1 MALNPIYQARPRVA
15 VPSYSRSNYS
25 QSEMTNYLQ
34 TLTEQG
40 SNFSSVNSY
49 TNGATI
55 TTDAYFGGVYS
66 PTQNRIY
73 FVPNNQAATA
83 NVSWHYID
91 CNTGTVVAYAN
102 PGNTTPGT
110 TAATAAYSGGVY
122 SPTQNRIYFVPRE
135 QANTTFTLWHYID
148 CNVDSGATMVGT
160 YASPGVGTV
169 SGAYI
174 GGVYSPTQNRIYFVP
189 FAQGLPNSGTT
200 TNWHYIDCNNGTVGT
215 YLNPNNAVANAYW
228 GGAYSPTQ
236 NRIYFSPAAQGLP
249 NSGTTTNWHYIDCN
263 NGTVGTYLNPN
274 NAVSSA
280 YNGASYSP
288 TQNRI
293 YFIPNVQGASTNP
306 LWHYIDCNTGLVGTY
321 PNSGNVVSGGY
332 QGSIYSPT
340 QNRIYFSPRAQSDP
354 SNTLWHYIDCNT
366 GLVGTYLNPL
376 NAVNLA
382 YVGGVYSPTQ
392 NRIYFVPRNQTGT
405 LWNFLDM
412 QSNATTSKVL
422 MAGTEYNKL

>member
-200 TNWHYIDCNNGTVGT
+200 TNW
-215 YLNPNNAVANAYW
+215 
-228 GGAYSPTQ
+228 Q
-236 NRIYFSPAAQGLP
+236 
-249 NSGTTTNWHYIDCN
+249 YIDCN

-422 MAGTEYNKL
+422 MAGAEYNKL